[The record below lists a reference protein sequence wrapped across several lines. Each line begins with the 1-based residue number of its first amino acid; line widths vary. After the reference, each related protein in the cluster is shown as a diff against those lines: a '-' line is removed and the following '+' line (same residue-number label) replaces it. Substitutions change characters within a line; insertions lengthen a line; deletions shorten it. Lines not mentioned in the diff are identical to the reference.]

1 MSRFIKSYKVFPYA
15 TSEGEWSLYI
25 ETPWSVGPLGPRF
38 YFGGKPPELGFEFT
52 DKALAQEEAER
63 WVAYFQERAKEKKLK
78 Q

>member
-1 MSRFIKSYKVFPYA
+1 LSKFIKSYRVFPYA
-15 TSEGEWSLYI
+15 TAEGEWSLYI

-38 YFGGKPPELGFEFT
+38 YFGGIPPRGGFDFT
-52 DKALAQEEAER
+52 DKKIAKDEADK

>member
-1 MSRFIKSYKVFPYA
+1 MSKFIKNYRVFPYA

-25 ETPWSVGPLGPRF
+25 ETPFSVGPLGGRF
-38 YFGGKPPELGFEFT
+38 YFGGKAPEGGFDFT
-52 DKALAQEEAER
+52 DKKLAQEESEK